1 MMFSTPAPV
10 RAVIDISVLVAGSRS
25 RRGASFAVLQLI
37 GSDSFQPCLS
47 VALDVEWQQALSRA
61 ENIPPGASRENVAGF
76 LRFLAG
82 KSHLQEI
89 YFMWRPVLKDPN
101 DDMLLELAVASRS
114 PMIVTHNV
122 GDFAG
127 AERFGIE
134 ALPPAAFLR
143 RIRGES

>member
-10 RAVIDISVLVAGSRS
+10 RAVIDTSVLVAGSRS

-47 VALDVEWQQALSRA
+47 VALYLEWQQALSRA

-89 YFMWRPVLKDPN
+89 
-101 DDMLLELAVASRS
+101 
-114 PMIVTHNV
+114 
-122 GDFAG
+122 
-127 AERFGIE
+127 
-134 ALPPAAFLR
+134 
-143 RIRGES
+143 